1 MEWGAVPGAGM
12 GGQSGPAAGDQGR
25 NGCINSVDI
34 AIFPATPYPEG
45 MKKSLLM
52 LAAFALL
59 TATSGVLAAGTGTVP
74 TKPPVVKNDP
84 CAEC

>member
-1 MEWGAVPGAGM
+1 
-12 GGQSGPAAGDQGR
+12 
-25 NGCINSVDI
+25 
-34 AIFPATPYPEG
+34 